1 MPNLRALEISNIHI
15 PEHVYDEFASFSA
28 LKRLQFFFIEKND
41 LHLSGLRIIE
51 GLCHFN
57 RMRLLDLNDINM
69 TGEMADKLAVA
80 IPNMKS
86 LQQLWLRNNNLW
98 TDKVI
103 AIAQSLSMLTT
114 LLQLNLAGNQ
124 ITKEAADTVASAI
137 HSNGALKKLYL
148 SDNDLQGGALTIVKS
163 LKYVSALKELFLDN
177 NNIPDE
183 VFVEL
188 ANIFATMNLEV
199 LDLSFNFCNC
209 QERLFQKVCVV
220 STPSLLYV

>member
-1 MPNLRALEISNIHI
+1 MLITYILLSDHYGGQHTFLYLAINICI
-15 PEHVYDEFASFSA
+15 
-28 LKRLQFFFIEKND
+28 R
-41 LHLSGLRIIE
+41 
-51 GLCHFN
+51 
-57 RMRLLDLNDINM
+57 
-69 TGEMADKLAVA
+69 
-80 IPNMKS
+80 
-86 LQQLWLRNNNLW
+86 
-98 TDKVI
+98 
-103 AIAQSLSMLTT
+103 
-114 LLQLNLAGNQ
+114 
-124 ITKEAADTVASAI
+124 ASAI
-137 HSNGALKKLYL
+137 HSNGTLEKLYL